1 MASYMDEIVPG
12 VLQHVRESD
21 ILSRAGVAVAAQGR
35 EYSRTGIIHTPGR
48 QGARLSG
55 IVEVADTLSASGIMD
70 ASDGAISEQASSAF
84 LTSFTSRRFPVTVEV
99 RENARWSATCTCT
112 PIASTENS
120 GRLCAHA
127 AALLYYWLAHPY
139 AFAASEPPGLSSMSS
154 PPNPASWA
162 ALPAFQGV
170 PGAKRSAPTS
180 QARSPL
186 ASSSSTSTADS
197 LAQFALGDLRN
208 LAKEYELATN
218 GVGKQELIEG
228 ILGAL
233 KQPEVVRKM
242 VATLE
247 KAQRQFLATFTLAG
261 AYMSEEELRGL
272 YERFGLGSAE
282 QLQQT
287 LAKLQTKGLALRTG
301 INSSMQSRSG
311 VPGSPGA
318 AILDVNWYVPPE
330 VRAALH
336 IALPITPYDSEQQ
349 VIPPQVSYAEPYR
362 LLADLLLVARAL
374 EGQVIDREHK
384 KTDGPGRGSS
394 GSLLR
399 STGLGAGEGSVSV
412 PPPAGL
418 PPPALLSALQD
429 ALPYSSAFL
438 RFAYRILRLG
448 EILYMEGESQHSLRV
463 TLHMLPNAAELLLG
477 PTRAEV
483 IAELFT
489 HWLQQSTSIELF
501 ELTEESLRLRC
512 RATPMNQPAL
522 RTGELEA
529 ENQEARQRLIMLLSQ
544 APAHQWISFPAF
556 ARFVY
561 RLHPTFLQRRQRLFP
576 IPHWWIEQEDGRQL
590 HPAQWNDWQRAEGR
604 YLARVI
610 QGPLNWWGACDIALS
625 PDGQLQAFRLTSM
638 ASLLLHSSK
647 DAAPAAAQTV
657 EPVEISAYDMSGIEL
672 SARGEILMVASAGNW
687 PLIALVERF
696 ARIKGVQDGRLCY
709 QITPLSLSEAL
720 RRGEDL
726 APFLDLLRCSV
737 EGERHD
743 EAIALMLRQLEQRI
757 ANYGRI
763 RLYTGAT
770 LLEVADTLT
779 LRELAAT
786 TSIDRQVIHS
796 IYPTLLILKKQG
808 GEQLADELRRRGQVP
823 LLHED
828 E

>member
-1 MASYMDEIVPG
+1 MDEIVPG
-12 VLQHVRESD
+12 VLQRVRESD

-35 EYSRTGIIHTPGR
+35 EYARTGTIHTPNR

-55 IVEVADTLSASGIMD
+55 IVEVADTPAATGVTD
-70 ASDGAISEQASSAF
+70 ASDGASFEQAPPAPF
-84 LTSFTSRRFPVTVEV
+84 ASRRFPVTVEV

-112 PIASTENS
+112 PVASPENS

-127 AALLYYWLAHPY
+127 AALLYYWLSHPI
-139 AFAASEPPGLSSMSS
+139 AFAASESPIPPT
-154 PPNPASWA
+154 PASRA
-162 ALPAFQGV
+162 AMPAIPPMPALQGMAGSA
-170 PGAKRSAPTS
+170 PGAKRVAPTS
-180 QARSPL
+180 QARPPL
-186 ASSSSTSTADS
+186 ASSASTSTADS
-197 LAQFALGDLRN
+197 LAQLALSDLRN

-233 KQPEVVRKM
+233 KQAEVVRKM

-247 KAQRQFLATFTLAG
+247 KTQRQFLATFTLAG
-261 AYMSEEELRGL
+261 GYMSEEELRSL
-272 YERFGLGSAE
+272 YERFGLGGVE
-282 QLQQT
+282 QLQQA
-287 LAKLQTKGLALRTG
+287 LASLSAKGLAMRTG
-301 INSSMQSRSG
+301 INSSMQPRSG
-311 VPGSPGA
+311 VPGSPA
-318 AILDVNWYVPPE
+318 MLDVNWYVPPE

-336 IALPITPYDSEQQ
+336 IALPITPFDSAQQ
-349 VIPPQVSYAEPYR
+349 SVPPQVAYAEPYR

-374 EGQVIDREHK
+374 EGQVIDRESRK
-384 KTDGPGRGSS
+384 VDGPGRGSS

-412 PPPAGL
+412 PPPVGL
-418 PPPALLSALQD
+418 PPAGLLSALQD
-429 ALPYSSAFL
+429 ALPYSMAFL

-448 EILYMEGESQHSLRV
+448 EILYMEGETQHSLRV

-483 IAELFT
+483 IAELCT

-522 RTGELEA
+522 RAGELEA
-529 ENQEARQRLIMLLSQ
+529 ENSEARQRLISLLAQ
-544 APAHQWISFPAF
+544 APTHQWISFPAF

-590 HPAQWNDWQRAEGR
+590 HPTQWNDWQRAEGH
-604 YLARVI
+604 YLARII
-610 QGPLNWWGACDIALS
+610 QGPLHWWGACDIALS

-638 ASLLLHSSK
+638 ASLLFHSSK
-647 DAAPAAAQTV
+647 DAAPATAPAA
-657 EPVEISAYDMSGIEL
+657 EPVEISAFDMSGIEL
-672 SARGEILMVASAGNW
+672 SARAEILMVASAGNW

-696 ARIKGVQDGRLCY
+696 ARIKGVQDGRLRY
-709 QITPLSLSEAL
+709 EITPLSLSEAL

-737 EGERHD
+737 EGERQN
-743 EAIALMLRQLEQRI
+743 EAVESMLRQLEQRL
-757 ANYGRI
+757 ANYGRV
-763 RLYTGAT
+763 RLYTGVT

-786 TSIDRQVIHS
+786 TSIDRQVISS
-796 IYPTLLILKKQG
+796 IYPTLMILKKQG
-808 GEQLADELRRRGQVP
+808 GEQLVDELRRRGQAP
-823 LLHED
+823 LFHEG